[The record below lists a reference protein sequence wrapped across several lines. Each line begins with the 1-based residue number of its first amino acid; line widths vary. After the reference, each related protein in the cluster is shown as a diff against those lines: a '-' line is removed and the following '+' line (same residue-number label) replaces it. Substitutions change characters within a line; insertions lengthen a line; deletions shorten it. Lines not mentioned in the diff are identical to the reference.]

1 MLVKKSYLLQ
11 KIEKYCNGIW
21 KPNKTDEFKFL
32 SNGMLKKITGHNK
45 SMNTGK
51 LSEWYVGEILRKKG
65 INYKCQPIIKYNL
78 NKIIPKNNIINK
90 LGSCLH
96 SSIESEQT
104 GTKLGFK
111 NKIKRITRSS
121 SSNILGVNVASLF
134 MTGSNSFTGPLT
146 RSKSRLLYRKKCK
159 LTKDT
164 KNTPVTVLYDPETT
178 QIQKSVKISDDDFTV
193 GKSSRFIQ
201 PDYYLPDYDLFIEVK
216 SRSYN
221 CNGTASEKLDHIV
234 RKYSKLEFTDDY
246 KNSKL
251 LIVCSAYELFEESTS
266 ELLNY
271 NNKTSR
277 KYIKDF
283 VKLSKQ
289 YNILDWIPIYKI
301 NNYL

>member
-1 MLVKKSYLLQ
+1 MLKNRSLLQ
-11 KIEKYCNGIW
+11 KIDKYCNGVW

-65 INYKCQPIIKYNL
+65 INYKCQPIVKYNL
-78 NKIIPKNNIINK
+78 NNNLNKTMLKKKIVSK
-90 LGSCLH
+90 LQSTPL
-96 SSIESEQT
+96 I
-104 GTKLGFK
+104 KLGFK
-111 NKIKRITRSS
+111 DKITRTTRSS
-121 SSNILGVNVASLF
+121 VGHQTRLCSG
-134 MTGSNSFTGPLT
+134 MYTTGYGSFTGPLT
-146 RSKSRLLYRKKCK
+146 RNKARLLHKKNG
-159 LTKDT
+159 TKDT
-164 KNTPVTVLYDPETT
+164 SVPVSPEPEPEQKVQMFDKDLTVR
-178 QIQKSVKISDDDFTV
+178 KST
-193 GKSSRFIQ
+193 RFIQ
-201 PDYYLPDYDLFIEVK
+201 PDYYLPDHDLFIEVK

-283 VKLSKQ
+283 VQLSKK
-289 YNILDWIPIYKI
+289 YNILDWIPIHKI